1 MSSVSVAGEVSS
13 VGAGASSNAT
23 SSVMRRSELR
33 GDHECVLGGFLS
45 EVGVTEEADQADEDT
60 TSRVAEDLL
69 EDASFP

>member
-1 MSSVSVAGEVSS
+1 MSSVSVAREVSS

-69 EDASFP
+69 EGR